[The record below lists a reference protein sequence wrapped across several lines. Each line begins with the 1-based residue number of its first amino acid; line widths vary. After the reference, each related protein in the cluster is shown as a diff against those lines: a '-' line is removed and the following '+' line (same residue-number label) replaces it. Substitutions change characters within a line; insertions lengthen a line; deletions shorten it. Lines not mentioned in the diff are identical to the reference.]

1 MYEIIGNYCFD
12 LNRDEYINDK
22 NEILNI
28 YFKNNFWYAEF
39 ENGFNI
45 VAINEKEL
53 VCKIEK
59 FCKGENYAQS

>member
-28 YFKNNFWYAEF
+28 YSKNNFWYAEF

-45 VAINEKEL
+45 VATNEKEL

-59 FCKGENYAQS
+59 LCKGENYAQT